1 MLAAPQK
8 TCRALELVT
17 EKGALMWLT
26 VTIVPLQEMG
36 FTVSKREFCDALK
49 LHYDWPID
57 DLPFSCVCGE
67 VFTVDHA
74 VIGR

>member
-1 MLAAPQK
+1 
-8 TCRALELVT
+8 
-17 EKGALMWLT
+17 MWLT